1 MSYEG
6 ELERIK
12 NEIVE
17 ILPADIKVNKIEFEG
32 PEIAVYS
39 ENPDVDAVE
48 SSTILKDLAKTMR
61 KRVVFRWNVDKR
73 KDPVETEEYIRN
85 LVNEDAEIENISFDH
100 TRGEVIIE
108 SGKPGLVIGKKG
120 VNLKEIRS
128 NTFWQPK
135 TIRTP
140 PLKSRTIQLIRGMLS
155 KERQTQKDILLR
167 IGKRI
172 HRPPLFK
179 DLNIRLTALG
189 GFREVGRSCI
199 LIQTRDSSVLLDV
212 GLNVGSPHD
221 KFPYFDVPEFS
232 LRDLD
237 AVIISHAHL
246 DHCGLV
252 PFLYKYGYRGPV
264 YCTLPTRNLATML
277 QLDFIQICEKEGTP
291 LPYSKRD
298 VKQTVLHT
306 IPLSW
311 GKVTDIAPDIK
322 LTLHNS
328 GHILGSSMV
337 HLHFGKGDYNFVYT
351 GDFKFQKTRL
361 LEKAAVKF
369 PRVESLLIEST
380 YGGPQD
386 RIPSRQE
393 SEKELKQI
401 LNSTLKRG
409 GKVLVP
415 VLAVGRAQ
423 ELLIVLEEYINKGFI
438 DKVPIFID
446 GLISEAT
453 AIHTANPDFLS
464 SDLREKILHQGKN
477 PFLSDYFETV
487 SAQEER
493 LDIIKGGPCII
504 LATSGMLIGGPS
516 VQYLRELANDP
527 KNTLIFVSYQVNGTL
542 GSRLIKGFREFTYVD
557 AKGRTQ
563 LVKINLKVF
572 TLEGFSGHSSRS
584 QISQF
589 LRRIQ
594 PRPKSIITN
603 HGEASKCV
611 SLSTMIHKKLRK
623 QTKAPSNL
631 ETILL
636 K

>member
-1 MSYEG
+1 MSFEG
-6 ELERIK
+6 ELQRIK
-12 NEIVE
+12 DQI
-17 ILPADIKVNKIEFEG
+17 ISHLPPDIKVKKIEFEG

-39 ENPDVDAVE
+39 ENENLDLIE
-48 SSTILKDLAKTMR
+48 SSDILKELAKTMR
-61 KRVVFRWNVDKR
+61 KRVVFRWNAEKR
-73 KDPVETEEYIRN
+73 KDPSETEDYIRN
-85 LVNEDAEIENISFDH
+85 LIVEGAEISNIEFDH

-108 SGKPGLVIGKKG
+108 SVKPGLVIGKKG
-120 VNLKEIRS
+120 VNLKEIRM

-140 PLKSRTIQLIRGMLS
+140 PLHSRTIDLIRGMLS
-155 KERQTQKDILLR
+155 KERQNQKDILLN

-172 HRPPLFK
+172 HRPTIFK
-179 DLNIRLTALG
+179 DLDIRLTSLG

-199 LIQTRDSSVLLDV
+199 LMQTRDSSILLDV
-212 GLNVGSPHD
+212 GLNVGNKRDP
-221 KFPYFDVPEFS
+221 FPNFDIPEFS
-232 LRDLD
+232 IRDLD
-237 AVIISHAHL
+237 AVIVSHAHL
-246 DHCGLV
+246 DHCGMV
-252 PFLYKYGYRGPV
+252 PFLFKYGYKGPV
-264 YCTLPTRNLATML
+264 YCTLPTRNLSTML
-277 QLDFIQICEKEGTP
+277 QLDFVQICEKEGSP
-291 LPYSKRD
+291 GPYSKRD
-298 VKQTVLHT
+298 VKSAVLHT

-328 GHILGSSMV
+328 GHILGSSIV
-337 HLHFGKGDYNFVYT
+337 HLHFGKGGFNFIYT
-351 GDFKFQKTRL
+351 GDFKYQKTRL

-369 PRVESLLIEST
+369 PRVEALLIEST

-386 RIPSRQE
+386 RIPSRQD
-393 SEKELKQI
+393 SERDLRQI
-401 LNSTLKRG
+401 LNSTIKRG
-409 GKVLVP
+409 GKILIP

-423 ELLIVLEEYINKGFI
+423 ELIIVLEEFISKGII
-438 DKVPIFID
+438 DHVPLFLD

-477 PFLSDYFETV
+477 PFLSDFFTTI
-487 SAQEER
+487 SSQEER
-493 LDIIKGGPCII
+493 NDVIMGGPCII

-516 VQYLRELANDP
+516 VQYLRRLAEDK
-527 KNTLIFVSYQVNGTL
+527 KNSLVFVSYQVNGTL
-542 GSRLIKGFREFTYVD
+542 GSRVQRGFREIQYTNE
-557 AKGRTQ
+557 KGRTQ
-563 LVKINLKVF
+563 LIRLNLNVF

-594 PRPKSIITN
+594 PRPKLVIIN
-603 HGEASKCV
+603 HGEESKCV

-623 QTKAPSNL
+623 ATKAPRNR
-631 ETILL
+631 ETLSL

>member
-1 MSYEG
+1 MSFES
-6 ELERIK
+6 ELKRIK
-12 NEIVE
+12 DEIVQNLPPE
-17 ILPADIKVNKIEFEG
+17 IEIKSIEFEG

-39 ENPDVDAVE
+39 ENSDVEAIE

-61 KRVVFRWNVDKR
+61 KRVVFRWNVEKR
-73 KDPVETEEYIRN
+73 KDPDETESYIRN
-85 LVNEDAEIENISFDH
+85 LVNEEAEISNIEFDH

-120 VNLKEIRS
+120 VNLKEIRT
-128 NTFWQPK
+128 NTFWQPR

-140 PLKSRTIQLIRGMLS
+140 PLTSRTIQLIRGMLT
-155 KERQTQKDILLR
+155 KERQTQKDILMR

-172 HRPPLFK
+172 HRPAIFK
-179 DLNIRLTALG
+179 DLNIRLSALG

-199 LIQTRDSSVLLDV
+199 LIQTRDSNVLLDC
-212 GLNVGSPHD
+212 GLNVGNPND
-221 KFPYFDVPEFS
+221 KFPFFDVPQFS
-232 LRDLD
+232 VRDLD
-237 AVIISHAHL
+237 AVIITHAHL

-252 PFLYKYGYRGPV
+252 PFLYKYGYCGPV
-264 YCTLPTRNLATML
+264 YSTLPTRNLSTML

-291 LPYSKRD
+291 SPYSKRD
-298 VKQTVLHT
+298 VKSTVLHT

-328 GHILGSSMV
+328 GHILGSSMI

-409 GKVLVP
+409 GKVLIP

-423 ELLIVLEEYINKGFI
+423 ELLIVLEEYISKGFI

-504 LATSGMLIGGPS
+504 MATSGMLIGGPS
-516 VQYLRELANDP
+516 VQYLKGLANDS
-527 KNTLIFVSYQVNGTL
+527 KNSLIFVSYQVSGTL
-542 GSRLIKGFREFTYVD
+542 GSRIQRGFREFQYID

-563 LVKINLKVF
+563 LVRLNIKVF

-594 PRPKSIITN
+594 PRPKSIIVN
-603 HGEASKCV
+603 HGEESKCI

-623 QTKAPSNL
+623 STRSPKNL

>member
-1 MSYEG
+1 MSFEG
-6 ELERIK
+6 ELIRIK
-12 NEIVE
+12 DEIVR
-17 ILPADIKVNKIEFEG
+17 ILPPEIKVHKIEFEG

-39 ENPDVDAVE
+39 ENSDVDAVE

-61 KRVVFRWNVDKR
+61 KRVVFRWNVEKR
-73 KDPVETEEYIRN
+73 KDPVETKEYIIN
-85 LVNEDAEIENISFDH
+85 LINEDAEITNIEFDH

-120 VNLKEIRS
+120 VNLKDIRS
-128 NTFWQPK
+128 NTFWQPR

-140 PLKSRTIQLIRGMLS
+140 PLASRTIQLIRGMLK
-155 KERQTQKDILLR
+155 KERQTQKDILLK

-199 LIQTRDSSVLLDV
+199 LMQTRDSSVLLDV
-212 GLNVGSPHD
+212 GLNVGSPND

-264 YCTLPTRNLATML
+264 YCTLPTRNLSTML
-277 QLDFIQICEKEGTP
+277 QLDFIQICEKEGSP

-328 GHILGSSMV
+328 GHILGSSMI

-369 PRVESLLIEST
+369 PRVETLLIEST

-393 SEKELKQI
+393 SERELKQI

-423 ELLIVLEEYINKGFI
+423 ELLIVLEEYISKGFI
-438 DKVPIFID
+438 DQVPIFID

-477 PFLSDYFETV
+477 PFLSEYFETV

-493 LDIIKGGPCII
+493 RDIIKGGPCII

-527 KNTLIFVSYQVNGTL
+527 KNSLIFVSYQVKGTL
-542 GSRLIKGFREFTYVD
+542 GSRIQKGFREFTYVN

-563 LVKINLKVF
+563 LVKINLKAF

-594 PRPKSIITN
+594 PRPKSIIVN

-623 QTKAPSNL
+623 QTRSPLNL
-631 ETILL
+631 ETVLL

>member
-1 MSYEG
+1 MSFES
-6 ELERIK
+6 ELKRIK
-12 NEIVE
+12 DEIVQNLPPE
-17 ILPADIKVNKIEFEG
+17 ITVKSIEFEG

-39 ENPDVDAVE
+39 ENSDVEAIE

-61 KRVVFRWNVDKR
+61 KRVVFRWNVEKR
-73 KDPVETEEYIRN
+73 KDPDETESYIRN
-85 LVNEDAEIENISFDH
+85 LVNEEAEISNIEFDH

-120 VNLKEIRS
+120 VNLKEIRT
-128 NTFWQPK
+128 NTFWQPR

-140 PLKSRTIQLIRGMLS
+140 PLTSRTIQLIRGMLT
-155 KERQTQKDILLR
+155 KERQTQKDILMR

-172 HRPPLFK
+172 HRPAIFK
-179 DLNIRLTALG
+179 DLNIRLSALG

-199 LIQTRDSSVLLDV
+199 LIQTRDSNVLLDC
-212 GLNVGSPHD
+212 GLNVGNPND
-221 KFPYFDVPEFS
+221 KFPFFDVPQFS
-232 LRDLD
+232 VRDLD
-237 AVIISHAHL
+237 AVIITHAHL

-252 PFLYKYGYRGPV
+252 PFLYKYGYCGPV
-264 YCTLPTRNLATML
+264 YSTLPTRNLSTML

-291 LPYSKRD
+291 SPYSKRD
-298 VKQTVLHT
+298 VKSTVLHT

-328 GHILGSSMV
+328 GHILGSSMI

-409 GKVLVP
+409 GKVLIP

-423 ELLIVLEEYINKGFI
+423 ELLIVLEEYISKGFI

-504 LATSGMLIGGPS
+504 MATSGMLIGGPS
-516 VQYLRELANDP
+516 VQYLKGLANDS
-527 KNTLIFVSYQVNGTL
+527 KNSLIFVSYQVSGTL
-542 GSRLIKGFREFTYVD
+542 GSRIQRGFREFQYID

-563 LVKINLKVF
+563 LVRLNIKVF

-594 PRPKSIITN
+594 PRPKSIIVN
-603 HGEASKCV
+603 HGEESKCI

-623 QTKAPSNL
+623 STRSPKNL